1 MPEAAEEKV
10 KILAISASTVPDG
23 HVEQMLSLF
32 CTQAFAL
39 GADVEIV
46 RLAENPPPPISGKLE
61 GWEPDPVWEQ
71 KIGDAD
77 AVVIATP
84 THWFAPPAILKAWID
99 NLTPLIMK
107 PGTLVGKLAGVMIYA
122 PEGGGSVQ
130 AGWFGLVL
138 NNIGFTI
145 PADGI
150 IWQEGPYKKANNT
163 WVYKAI
169 PALAGNI
176 IAIVTALRSVPADAG
191 VFLTERIQRY
201 RARGGRKTNG
211 LSALMETTEETP
223 LVIDG
228 EESQAPPKED
238 NEKEAKDAG
247 TLQPRGDAAR
257 KP

>member
-1 MPEAAEEKV
+1 MQEQAADDKV

-23 HVEQMLSLF
+23 HVEQMLSVF
-32 CTQAFAL
+32 CTQAFSL
-39 GADVEIV
+39 GADVEII
-46 RLAENPPPPISGKLE
+46 RLVDAPPPPISGKLE

-71 KIGDAD
+71 KIADAD
-77 AVVIATP
+77 AIVIATP

-107 PGTLVGKLAGVMIYA
+107 SGTMVGKLAGVMIYA
-122 PEGGGSVQ
+122 PEGGGSSL
-130 AGWFGLVL
+130 AGWLGLVL
-138 NNIGFTI
+138 NNIGFTV
-145 PADGI
+145 PADGL

-201 RARGGRKTNG
+201 RARGGKKTNG
-211 LSALMETTEETP
+211 LSALMEATEEEP
-223 LVIDG
+223 LVVDG
-228 EESQAPPKED
+228 DEQNGPTEEK
-238 NEKEAKDAG
+238 AKN
-247 TLQPRGDAAR
+247 
-257 KP
+257 